1 MKTLIE
7 VEIFGQTFTVTSE
20 DEAKY
25 VQELAAFVDQRIK
38 RIGESTKATVPL
50 RVAIMAALSIAD
62 EHLKAR
68 KQESEEAEIAERISA
83 RLLTRLD
90 QSEKTERAMSDKVPD
105 PPKTHYVSLRA
116 NQE

>member
-25 VQELAAFVDQRIK
+25 VQELVAFVDQRMR
-38 RIGESTKATVPL
+38 RIGESTKTIVPL

-68 KQESEEAEIAERISA
+68 KQEAEESEIVEHISA
-83 RLLTRLD
+83 RLLNRLD
-90 QSEKTERAMSDKVPD
+90 QNEQADRVKSDKIPES
-105 PPKTHYVSLRA
+105 PKTHYVSLRP

>member
-25 VQELAAFVDQRIK
+25 VQELAAFVDQRMR

-68 KQESEEAEIAERISA
+68 RQEAEDSEKVERISA

-90 QSEKTERAMSDKVPD
+90 QSEQADRAKSDKISD
-105 PPKTHYVSLRA
+105 APKTHYVSLRA

>member
-25 VQELAAFVDQRIK
+25 VQELAAFVDQRMR
-38 RIGESTKATVPL
+38 RIGESTKTTVPL

-68 KQESEEAEIAERISA
+68 KHEAEELEKVERISA
-83 RLLTRLD
+83 RLLTQLD
-90 QSEKTERAMSDKVPD
+90 KSGQEDRVKNDKASEPS
-105 PPKTHYVSLRA
+105 KTHYVTLRA

>member
-1 MKTLIE
+1 MKTLVE

-25 VQELAAFVDQRIK
+25 VQELAAFVDQRMR

-68 KQESEEAEIAERISA
+68 KQEVEELEIVERISA

-90 QSEKTERAMSDKVPD
+90 QSEQIDRVKSDETLESS
-105 PPKTHYVSLRA
+105 KTHYVSLRV

>member
-1 MKTLIE
+1 MKTPIE
-7 VEIFGQTFTVTSE
+7 VEIFGQTFTVISE

-25 VQELAAFVDQRIK
+25 VQELAAFVDQRM
-38 RIGESTKATVPL
+38 RHIGENTKATVPL

-68 KQESEEAEIAERISA
+68 KQESEESEIAERISA

-90 QSEKTERAMSDKVPD
+90 HSEKADRVKSDKISNS
-105 PPKTHYVSLRA
+105 PKTHLVTLRA
-116 NQE
+116 TQE